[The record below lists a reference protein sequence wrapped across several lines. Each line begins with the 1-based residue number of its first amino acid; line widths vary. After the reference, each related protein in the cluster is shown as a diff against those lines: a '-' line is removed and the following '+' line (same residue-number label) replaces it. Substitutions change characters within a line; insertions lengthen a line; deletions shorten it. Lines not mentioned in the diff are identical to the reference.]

1 MHEYYYKMGEF
12 AKICGVKKSTLIHYA
27 DIGLFKPDH
36 IGENGYCYY
45 APQQIYIYE
54 VIDIMR
60 RMSIPLEE
68 IKEYLENQNVITC
81 QEILKKHLELL
92 KKRMWGLEQIEAI
105 IENTLKDVD
114 NALAQKQDEI
124 EIITQEQ
131 DDYFFVYEMPYR
143 TEKAAYDMEE
153 ARQMIQHCKDS
164 YLNSTLNIS
173 EVVLQEHVLDGT
185 FKKTYGGFRVAHMIE
200 NENIFVRPAGQYVTI
215 CSKSGGD
222 KIPRLYRRLKKY
234 AEDNGYKVCG
244 NAYEEDQL
252 SYITE
257 HDRENYLVRCYIQ
270 VEPVD
275 KRKKEN

>member
-92 KKRMWGLEQIEAI
+92 KKECGSLNR
-105 IENTLKDVD
+105 LKR
-114 NALAQKQDEI
+114 L
-124 EIITQEQ
+124 
-131 DDYFFVYEMPYR
+131 
-143 TEKAAYDMEE
+143 
-153 ARQMIQHCKDS
+153 
-164 YLNSTLNIS
+164 L
-173 EVVLQEHVLDGT
+173 
-185 FKKTYGGFRVAHMIE
+185 
-200 NENIFVRPAGQYVTI
+200 
-215 CSKSGGD
+215 
-222 KIPRLYRRLKKY
+222 KIP
-234 AEDNGYKVCG
+234 
-244 NAYEEDQL
+244 
-252 SYITE
+252 
-257 HDRENYLVRCYIQ
+257 
-270 VEPVD
+270 
-275 KRKKEN
+275 